1 MIAADRDRHGPTGQD
16 GHQSELKDAWTDGL
30 KPDQPGKGAEIMTRH
45 ENYPNA
51 RDYDPQRGDRNE
63 GELPLADP
71 SESNSTDIFREN
83 ENEDTGND
91 EPSAFEGDES
101 PDKGE

>member
-1 MIAADRDRHGPTGQD
+1 
-16 GHQSELKDAWTDGL
+16 
-30 KPDQPGKGAEIMTRH
+30 MTRH

-83 ENEDTGND
+83 EDEDDGKD
-91 EPSAFEGDES
+91 EPSAFEGDEG
-101 PDKGE
+101 PDKGYNDTAPNERYPGKE

>member
-1 MIAADRDRHGPTGQD
+1 
-16 GHQSELKDAWTDGL
+16 
-30 KPDQPGKGAEIMTRH
+30 MTRH
-45 ENYPNA
+45 KNYPNA

-83 ENEDTGND
+83 EDEDTGKG
-91 EPSAFEGDES
+91 EPSAFEDDEGRGKEENDTA
-101 PDKGE
+101 PNGRNAGKE